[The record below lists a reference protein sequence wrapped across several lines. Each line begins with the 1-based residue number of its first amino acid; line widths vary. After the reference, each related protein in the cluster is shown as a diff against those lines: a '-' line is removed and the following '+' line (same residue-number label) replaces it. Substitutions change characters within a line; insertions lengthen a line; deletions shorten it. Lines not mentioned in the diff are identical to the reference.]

1 MLAAALRTSAR
12 LSLVLLFGGVGCACQ
27 PLYFKSPAV
36 GQRVAL
42 GFLNQN
48 GDVLLR
54 ICSVRVLRFDGDAI
68 EDPQVVQPPLR
79 FHYFAFSQWF
89 FDSDLNLST
98 NHSRP
103 RVLVAADQNSPYP
116 CLRAFLDVIHQP
128 DPPGSLNLPLT

>member
-42 GFLNQN
+42 GFLNEN

-54 ICSVRVLRFDGDAI
+54 ICSVRVLSFDGDAI
-68 EDPQVVQPPLR
+68 ENPQVVQTSLR
-79 FHYFAFSQWF
+79 FHDLPFAKRF
-89 FDSDLNLST
+89 FHFDVYLSMD
-98 NHSRP
+98 HSRS
-103 RVLVAADQNSPYP
+103 RVLVAAD
-116 CLRAFLDVIHQP
+116 
-128 DPPGSLNLPLT
+128 